1 MGAINIKKG
10 LDLPING
17 SPKKIIEEAKPVT
30 KVALLGNDYFG
41 MKPTMEVS
49 IGDRVKLGQLLF
61 TDKKLPK
68 IKFTSPAS
76 GKVIEINRG
85 EKRAFLSIVVEI
97 EGKDEIEFNSYS
109 DSELSSLS
117 GETIKEQLVE
127 SGQWTAIRE
136 RPFNKVAN
144 PDVKPNSIFVTAV
157 DSNPLAPS
165 IEKIIEGSESE
176 FKNGL
181 RILSKL
187 TDGQLFLC
195 KDANEKIPDTQIHNL
210 SVQEFSG
217 IHPKG
222 LPGTHIHFLDP
233 VSRGKKVWYISAQDV
248 IAIAH
253 LFTKGKL
260 KIDRIAS
267 IAGPSVNNPRYVRTR
282 IGASLQEI
290 CENEL
295 KEGENRIIS
304 GSVLFGRKATKEE
317 GYLGRYDQQISVL
330 SEHNTRDFL
339 GWISPDP
346 KLFSV
351 KNVLLSSLTP
361 KKKFDFNSALNGGKR
376 AIVPSGS
383 YEQVM
388 PLDIL
393 PTYLLRALAID
404 DIEEAEKLGCL
415 ELAEEDLALC
425 TFVCPSKVDH
435 GINLKRN
442 LMLIDREG

>member
-1 MGAINIKKG
+1 MGAINIKRG

-233 VSRGKKVWYISAQDV
+233 VNRGKKVWYISAQDV

-295 KEGENRIIS
+295 KEGEHSN
-304 GSVLFGRKATKEE
+304 
-317 GYLGRYDQQISVL
+317 
-330 SEHNTRDFL
+330 H
-339 GWISPDP
+339 P
-346 KLFSV
+346 
-351 KNVLLSSLTP
+351 
-361 KKKFDFNSALNGGKR
+361 
-376 AIVPSGS
+376 
-383 YEQVM
+383 
-388 PLDIL
+388 
-393 PTYLLRALAID
+393 
-404 DIEEAEKLGCL
+404 
-415 ELAEEDLALC
+415 
-425 TFVCPSKVDH
+425 
-435 GINLKRN
+435 
-442 LMLIDREG
+442 ML